1 MSDFVEHGISVS
13 KGQLSK
19 LKKGGAINIKPSMI
33 VAPEDAVQRI
43 RIGRGK
49 SKKMMNALGK
59 GKGYRLAVMPNEDL
73 MEVMEGG
80 KISIKGTVLDRRF
93 KSPAELRDTFGVT
106 AIGKAGKAGAKGTVD
121 TAGVVKRGFNRE
133 IRDSGV
139 GKQIAKDLIDIGT
152 NMVLPAAGGVAGE
165 LLLGG
170 PVGAAVGSTVAGV
183 AGKYIGEAA
192 ERKGYG
198 VYTAI
203 KGRGLYK
210 KLSKVGIS
218 KKQVKSAGKAL
229 LKEAAKAGGEALTA
243 YTGNPAA
250 GIAFEQVATKAGNKA
265 IDSSSVKKTVKS
277 LGPEAKMLALE
288 LVDDYVDENFSG
300 AEKRAIENALAGKY
314 PSAKDLIYDYGNS
327 KLEEMNTPNAFSGYG
342 IIPRRSSTGMRSV
355 IRGSGM
361 RRSMSDAGMTM
372 GMGGAPIGPS
382 LKQRMDMRTGA
393 GSGMDMKVLPPQ
405 APTSVIQ
412 TGGPLIQM
420 YSAANSP
427 LISASPLLAA
437 PIKMG
442 GSFRAAGGRSGGM
455 CGGSFLPA

>member
-19 LKKGGAINIKPSMI
+19 LRKGGAINIKPNMI
-33 VAPEDAVQRI
+33 VDPKDAVQRV
-43 RIGRGK
+43 RIGRGR
-49 SKKMMNALGK
+49 SKKMMNSLGK

-73 MEVMEGG
+73 VGVMEGG
-80 KISIKGTVLDRRF
+80 KLVSIKGTVFDRRL
-93 KSPAELRDTFGVT
+93 KTPAELRESFGVN
-106 AIGKAGKAGAKGTVD
+106 AIGKAGKAGAKGAVNTS
-121 TAGVVKRGFNRE
+121 GVIKRGFNSK

-139 GKQIAKDLIDIGT
+139 GKEIAKDLIDIGT
-152 NMVLPAAGGVAGE
+152 TMVLPAAGGVAGE

-170 PVGAAVGSTVAGV
+170 PAGAAVGSTVAGV
-183 AGKYIGEAA
+183 AGKYINEAA
-192 ERKGYG
+192 ARKGY
-198 VYTAI
+198 
-203 KGRGLYK
+203 GLYK

-250 GIAFEQVATKAGNKA
+250 GMAFEKVATTAGSKA

-277 LGPEAKMLALE
+277 LGPEAKMLAIE
-288 LVDDYVDENFSG
+288 LVDDYVDENYSG

-314 PSAKDLIYDYGNS
+314 PNARELIYDYGNS

-342 IIPRRSSTGMRSV
+342 IVPRRTGCGMRSV
-355 IRGSGM
+355 LRGGM
-361 RRSMSDAGMTM
+361 RRSMDDVDMKM
-372 GMGGAPIGPS
+372 GMGIGMPV
-382 LKQRMDMRTGA
+382 
-393 GSGMDMKVLPPQ
+393 VLPPQ
-405 APTSVIQ
+405 APTSLIQ

-427 LISASPLLAA
+427 MYSASPLLAA
-437 PIKMG
+437 PIKGG
-442 GSFRAAGGRSGGM
+442 GSIYPAGYRS
-455 CGGSFLPA
+455 GGSFLVSG

>member
-1 MSDFVEHGISVS
+1 
-13 KGQLSK
+13 
-19 LKKGGAINIKPSMI
+19 MI

-198 VYTAI
+198 
-203 KGRGLYK
+203 LYK

-218 KKQVKSAGKAL
+218 KKMAKSAGKKL

-250 GIAFEQVATKAGNKA
+250 GMAFEKVAVTAGSKA
-265 IDSSSVKKTVKS
+265 IDSSSVKKTVAS
-277 LGPEAKMLALE
+277 LGPEAKMLAIE

-300 AEKRAIENALAGKY
+300 AEKRAIENAMAGKY
-314 PSAKDLIYDYGNS
+314 PNARELIYDYGNS
-327 KLEEMNTPNAFSGYG
+327 KLEELNTPNVFSGYG
-342 IIPRRSSTGMRSV
+342 IIPRRTGCGMRSV
-355 IRGSGM
+355 LRGSGM
-361 RRSMSDAGMTM
+361 RRSMSDAGITM

-382 LKQRMDMRTGA
+382 LRQRMDMRTGT
-393 GSGMDMKVLPPQ
+393 GSGMDMRVLPPQ

-427 LISASPLLAA
+427 MYSGSPLLEA
-437 PIKMG
+437 PIRTG
-442 GSFRAAGGRSGGM
+442 GSFRPAGGRSGMGFNPD
-455 CGGSFLPA
+455 G